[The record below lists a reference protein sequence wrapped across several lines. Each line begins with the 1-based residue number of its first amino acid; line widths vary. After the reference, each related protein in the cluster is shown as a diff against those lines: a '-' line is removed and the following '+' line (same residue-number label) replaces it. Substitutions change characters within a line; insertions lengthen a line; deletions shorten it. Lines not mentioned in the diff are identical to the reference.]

1 MNPSLRSCPFSEV
14 VPLWKADVARV
25 PRPGVRGGE
34 SAAHTS
40 GGFCAASARDSRRY
54 RAKAPGRQRSGQDG
68 VLTIGG
74 AAGAASP
81 GALRGIF
88 GRLLPGSA
96 APRGPRAS
104 PWLPGTGRAGARTL
118 RAPRE
123 LRTAPPRG
131 PRPGPPGAGAG
142 RSGGTAPCRGA
153 GGAQRRR
160 ARRPGAG
167 GSRRDVVR
175 RPGGEQRGAAERR
188 RRPAGR
194 VGAGKGRAG
203 QSGAAGG
210 ALPRLG
216 AGGRGW
222 LGAPARTLTPSE
234 LLLSSRATK
243 KMIRK

>member
-1 MNPSLRSCPFSEV
+1 MPRPHSNEPRLALLPILRRSCRFGKPMSHVFRGQECAGVSQ
-14 VPLWKADVARV
+14 
-25 PRPGVRGGE
+25 PRTPR
-34 SAAHTS
+34 AA
-40 GGFCAASARDSRRY
+40 FARDSRRC
-54 RAKAPGRQRSGQDG
+54 RAKAPRRQRSDHDG

-104 PWLPGTGRAGARTL
+104 PRLPGAGRAGARTP

-123 LRTAPPRG
+123 LRAAPPRG
-131 PRPGPPGAGAG
+131 PRRGPPGAGAG
-142 RSGGTAPCRGA
+142 RGTAPCRGA

-175 RPGGEQRGAAERR
+175 RPGGGQRGAAERR
-188 RRPAGR
+188 RRAAGR
-194 VGAGKGRAG
+194 AGAGKGR
-203 QSGAAGG
+203 
-210 ALPRLG
+210 
-216 AGGRGW
+216 
-222 LGAPARTLTPSE
+222 
-234 LLLSSRATK
+234 
-243 KMIRK
+243 